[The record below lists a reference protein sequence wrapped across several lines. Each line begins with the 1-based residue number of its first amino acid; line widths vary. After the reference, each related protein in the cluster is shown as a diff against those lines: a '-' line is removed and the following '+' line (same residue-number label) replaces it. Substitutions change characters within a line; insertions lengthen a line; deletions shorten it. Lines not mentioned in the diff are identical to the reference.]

1 PAFFVDRQY
10 KQAAPKLQHEK
21 ERFSVLHEEAFIEG
35 DTFRFTRRYFS
46 DSDAEAI
53 YTFMEKVAGRPA
65 SDVEKDLVMKWVV
78 DSSEVIM
85 RNVITREYLNF
96 PAEPGIG
103 IQGDPGEVDDSMAK
117 AEDDAWFKY
126 MKKWNR
132 KQRKGEISNEELGEA
147 FRRWQKKHGKKA

>member
-1 PAFFVDRQY
+1 
-10 KQAAPKLQHEK
+10 
-21 ERFSVLHEEAFIEG
+21 
-35 DTFRFTRRYFS
+35 
-46 DSDAEAI
+46 
-53 YTFMEKVAGRPA
+53 
-65 SDVEKDLVMKWVV
+65 MKWVV